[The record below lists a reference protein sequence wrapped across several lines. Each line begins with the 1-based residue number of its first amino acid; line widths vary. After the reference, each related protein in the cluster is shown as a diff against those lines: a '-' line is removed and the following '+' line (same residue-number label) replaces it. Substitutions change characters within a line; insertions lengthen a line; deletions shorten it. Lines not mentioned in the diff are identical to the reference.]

1 MVASPFFRRPWFY
14 GLCALGLLPV
24 AFAVYRMRVARLH
37 AHYVGMFTERTRVA
51 RELHDTLLQGMSGVA
66 MQLRSIRARLDK
78 LPAAPE
84 DPRRDL
90 ERLQDTVT
98 RCLEEAR
105 RAVWDL
111 RDQGR
116 RDSALG
122 PALARFARRLFKPVR
137 TAYDLKIDGPPR
149 HLPNA
154 VEDELFRIAQEA
166 LRNAVA
172 HAQATLVRI
181 RLCYDLETV
190 TLTVSDDGVGFDPGA
205 SHPEQH
211 GHFGL
216 AGLHE
221 RAAKIGAR
229 LEVRSAPGTGTTIE
243 VVAPAPGGPA

>member
-1 MVASPFFRRPWFY
+1 
-14 GLCALGLLPV
+14 
-24 AFAVYRMRVARLH
+24 
-37 AHYVGMFTERTRVA
+37 
-51 RELHDTLLQGMSGVA
+51 MSGIA

-78 LPAAPE
+78 LPGAPD
-84 DPRRDL
+84 DPRHDL

-122 PALARFARRLFKPVR
+122 PALARFARRLFRPVR

-181 RLCYDLETV
+181 RLCYDVDTV
-190 TLTVSDDGVGFDPGA
+190 TLTVSDDGQGFDPGA
-205 SHPEQH
+205 SHPEER

-221 RAAKIGAR
+221 RAEKIGAT
-229 LEVRSAPGTGTTIE
+229 LQIRSAPGTGTTVE
-243 VVAPAPGGPA
+243 VVAPAPALEGRRA